1 MTAGPDTTSR
11 AAPETRPPPG
21 GKGSSRLVSGA
32 GFALVVLTL
41 AVLPAVTG
49 QHLTGLVGRFLV
61 FALVAVSL
69 DLLWGYAGQLSL
81 GHAAFFGLG
90 AYAASLVLMG
100 GGGPGRSAAAIA
112 LAVLVPAG
120 AALVMG
126 YLLFS
131 GGVGGVYFAI
141 VTLLVSLLLEQLAI
155 TWSGFTGGIN
165 GLFGM
170 APLDLGVLT
179 ISSLTSAYYLVL
191 VVVAAAFLA
200 TRWLTRTPFGRA
212 LTAIRSHE
220 HRAHSLGLS
229 VVTIKTAV
237 FTISCGLAGL
247 AGLLYVPLERFVY
260 PTQLGLIAST
270 SVVVWVVIGG
280 RGTLVGPVIG
290 AVVVEYLASA
300 LSGALQGYW
309 TLVIGIFLVVVVVLR
324 PGGLHSLLTAAWA
337 SGRSLLDRGGSQRRA

>member
-1 MTAGPDTTSR
+1 MTAGPEVASVVEHRSTPLPR
-11 AAPETRPPPG
+11 GGRP
-21 GKGSSRLVSGA
+21 RLPALAVFAVAVA
-32 GFALVVLTL
+32 GFAL
-41 AVLPAVTG
+41 LPLLTG

-90 AYAASLVLMG
+90 AYAAGLVLTG
-100 GGGPGRSAAAIA
+100 GGGVARSALALA
-112 LAVLVPAG
+112 LAVAVPAG

-126 YLLFS
+126 YLLFR

-155 TWSGFTGGIN
+155 TWISFTGGIN

-170 APLDLGVLT
+170 APLDLGVVT

-191 VVVAAAFLA
+191 VVVTVAFAAVV
-200 TRWLTRTPFGRA
+200 WLTRTPYGRA

-229 VVTIKTAV
+229 IVTVKTVV
-237 FTISCGLAGL
+237 FTVSCGLAGL
-247 AGLLYVPLERFVY
+247 AGFLYVPLERFVY
-260 PTQLGLIAST
+260 PTQLGLVAST

-280 RGTLVGPVIG
+280 RGTLVGPVLG
-290 AVVVEYLASA
+290 AIVVEYLASA

-309 TLVIGIFLVVVVVLR
+309 LLVIGLFLVVVVLFR
-324 PGGLHSLLTAAWA
+324 PGGLHSILAAAW
-337 SGRSLLDRGGSQRRA
+337 SGAAARIDRRRRPSGA

>member
-1 MTAGPDTTSR
+1 V
-11 AAPETRPPPG
+11 
-21 GKGSSRLVSGA
+21 SRLVGTA
-32 GFALVVLTL
+32 AFGLVVLAL
-41 AVLPAVTG
+41 AVVPSVTG
-49 QHLTGLVGRFLV
+49 QHLTALIGRFLI
-61 FALVAVSL
+61 FALLAVSL

-90 AYAASLVLMG
+90 AYAAGLVLVG
-100 GGGPGRSAAAIA
+100 GGGVARSALAIG
-112 LAVLVPAG
+112 LAVTVPAA

-126 YLLFS
+126 YLLFR

-170 APLDLGVLT
+170 APVDLGVVT
-179 ISSLTSAYYLVL
+179 IGSLRSAYYLILFVT
-191 VVVAAAFLA
+191 VGAFLA
-200 TRWLTRTPFGRA
+200 SRWLTRTPFGRA

-229 VVTIKTAV
+229 VVTLKTVV
-237 FTISCGLAGL
+237 FTVSCGLAGL
-247 AGLLYVPLERFVY
+247 AGFLYVPLERFVY
-260 PTQLGLIAST
+260 PTQLGLVAST

-280 RGTLVGPVIG
+280 RGTLVGPVLG

-300 LSGALQGYW
+300 LSGRLQGYW
-309 TLVIGIFLVVVVVLR
+309 MLVIGLFLVAVVMLR
-324 PGGLHSLLTAAWA
+324 PGGLYSVLTAGWER
-337 SGRSLLDRGGSQRRA
+337 GRALVGAEGDWRRA